1 MATKSAKRKATKA
14 LGHVTIVRRESD
26 DDADKSGVATWALDA
41 GEARGTIMRSLG
53 DGGSPPRFVI
63 STHKHREDGV
73 LEVGP
78 VAQVHTT
85 DFAAVVAR
93 TKQLMARCL

>member
-1 MATKSAKRKATKA
+1 MATKSAKRKAI
-14 LGHVTIVRRESD
+14 GHVTIVRRESD
-26 DDADKSGVATWALDA
+26 DDADKSGVATWALSA

-63 STHKHREDGV
+63 STHKHRDDGV

-93 TKQLMARCL
+93 AKQLMTRCP